1 MAAKAKSTRKTSS
14 GTAAAK
20 PAAPAAGPG
29 LFRIA
34 LEVNNLERAR
44 AFYEELLGVKARKLP
59 GSRLHF
65 NCGAVVLQ
73 IVDVSAS
80 GPSHPTAGPVY
91 FSVPNLDAVHK
102 RAKKLKCLSI
112 ELVHEKPGGAILV
125 RPWGERSFYA
135 DDPWFNALC
144 FVEAGTEYDG

>member
-1 MAAKAKSTRKTSS
+1 MATKPKTAKKS
-14 GTAAAK
+14 
-20 PAAPAAGPG
+20 APAAAASKAAGPAMVPS

-44 AFYEELLGVKARKLP
+44 AFYEELLGVKGRKLP

-65 NCGAVVLQ
+65 NCGPAVLQ
-73 IVDVSAS
+73 IIDVSAS
-80 GPSHPTAGPVY
+80 GPSHPTAGPIY
-91 FSVPNLDAVHK
+91 FSVPNLEAVHK

-144 FVEAGTEYDG
+144 FVEAGTEYED

>member
-1 MAAKAKSTRKTSS
+1 MATKPKTAK
-14 GTAAAK
+14 K
-20 PAAPAAGPG
+20 PAPASVASKAAAPAMVPS

-44 AFYEELLGVKARKLP
+44 AFYEELLGVKGRKLP

-65 NCGAVVLQ
+65 NCGPAVLQ
-73 IVDVSAS
+73 IIDVSAS
-80 GPSHPTAGPVY
+80 GPSHPTAGPIY
-91 FSVPNLDAVHK
+91 FSVPNLEAVHK

-144 FVEAGTEYDG
+144 FVEAGTEYED

>member
-1 MAAKAKSTRKTSS
+1 
-14 GTAAAK
+14 
-20 PAAPAAGPG
+20 
-29 LFRIA
+29 
-34 LEVNNLERAR
+34 
-44 AFYEELLGVKARKLP
+44 
-59 GSRLHF
+59 LHF
-65 NCGAVVLQ
+65 NCGAAVLQ